1 MPPAF
6 LELSALLVLASGFG
20 IVAKML
26 KQPLI
31 VAYIFAGII
40 VSAFGVFR
48 QVDKSLFE
56 LFSNLGIAFLLFLV
70 GIELKFDD
78 LKYVGRAAVLTG
90 LGQIIF
96 TTLIGFIL
104 VAALG
109 YGTLASLYIAFAI
122 TFSSTVIIIKLLTE
136 KNGLQSLH
144 GKISVGFLLVQ
155 DIVAILAL
163 MILSGL
169 GSGQSVS
176 LGLFVMTFAKGMFLV
191 FAAFLA
197 AKYFLKFLFRLT
209 SSSVELLFVS
219 ALAWAFLM
227 AAAAGALGFSTA
239 IGAFLAGLAIAS
251 SPYRIQI
258 SARVKPIRDFFI
270 VIFFI
275 LLGASM
281 SLGASGVRVSDVIIL
296 SLFVLVGGPLIVFA
310 IMMTLGFRNRTAFL
324 ASITV
329 AQVSEFS
336 LILMTAGLALGYVTT
351 NMVALVSAVAIS
363 TITLSSYLILYG
375 EAIFRKLA
383 GPISKLFPEKQHDP
397 YVINRKEL
405 KGHVILVGAEQMGW
419 DILQFLKTKIADKA
433 QIVVV
438 DFNPEII
445 KTLQASG
452 YNAVF
457 GDISDPEVLEEL
469 ELGRAKA
476 IIVTDVNVDDS
487 HQLIKFAKGKDY
499 KGPVVGAS
507 YWIHD
512 AVKLYEIGA
521 DYVVVPET
529 LGGKHVAKILGEHWE
544 NLGEIKK
551 AKTKHF
557 EELLAHKIF

>member
-6 LELSALLVLASGFG
+6 LELSALLVLATGLG
-20 IVAKML
+20 ICAKLL

-31 VAYIFAGII
+31 VAYILAGVII
-40 VSAFGVFR
+40 SSLGIFKE
-48 QVDKSLFE
+48 VDKSLFE
-56 LFSNLGIAFLLFLV
+56 LLSNLGIAFLLFLV
-70 GIELKFDD
+70 GIELKFED

-109 YGTLASLYIAFAI
+109 FGTFASLYIAFAI
-122 TFSSTVIIIKLLTE
+122 TFSSTVIIIKLLSE
-136 KNGLQSLH
+136 KNDLQSLH
-144 GKISVGFLLVQ
+144 GKIAVGFLIVQ
-155 DIVAILAL
+155 DVVAILAL

-169 GSGQSVS
+169 GNQQVS
-176 LGLFVMTFAKGMFLV
+176 
-191 FAAFLA
+191 AFLILGTLLKGIVLA
-197 AKYFLKFLFRLT
+197 GVAFLSSKYLLRFLFRLT
-209 SSSVELLFVS
+209 SSSLELLFVS

-227 AAAAGALGFSTA
+227 AAVAGAMGFSTA

-275 LLGASM
+275 VLGSSM
-281 SLGASGVRVSDVIIL
+281 PLSSLGVNLWQIIVL

-310 IMMTLGFRNRTAFL
+310 IMMSLKFRNRTAFL

-329 AQVSEFS
+329 AQISEFS
-336 LILMTAGLALGYVTT
+336 LILMTTGLVLGYVTS
-351 NMVALVSAVAIS
+351 NMVALVSAVAIV
-363 TITLSSYLILYG
+363 TIALSSYLILYG
-375 EAIFRKLA
+375 EEIYKRLA
-383 GPISKLFPEKQHDP
+383 GSISRIFPEKQHDP
-397 YVINRKEL
+397 YVTNRKDL
-405 KGHVILVGAEQMGW
+405 KDHVILVGAEQMGW
-419 DILQFLKTKIADKA
+419 DILQFLKMKIKDKS

-445 KTLQASG
+445 KTLKASG

-469 ELGRAKA
+469 ELEHARL
-476 IIVTDVNVDDS
+476 IVVTDVNVDDS
-487 HQLIKFAKGKDY
+487 YHLIKFARSKDY
-499 KGPVVGAS
+499 KGPVIGAS

-512 AVKLYEIGA
+512 AVKLYELGA

-529 LGGKHVAKILGEHWE
+529 LGGKHIAKILGEDWE
-544 NLGEIKK
+544 DLSKIKK
-551 AKTKHF
+551 AKAKHF